1 MNHVFRRAYPYALLI
16 IGMTVPFCAAWGLYG
31 QTHSLI
37 WMLIAAACAL
47 ELFPLHLP
55 GGRQWSTSVFCY
67 VWAAHQFGFW
77 AASTTILFSVIA
89 AFLRSVEGKLTGTH
103 LRHLLISLG
112 ARQLA
117 LVPAYAVLHDALSL
131 PYLIRSA
138 LAAVLFEL
146 VRFAALACGQG
157 AMRRL
162 GSAIAALRS
171 LHLVALIIPA
181 SLASLLSA
189 HEADW
194 AVTLPTAALLF
205 SFLWLSRAH
214 ARLAD
219 ECESARQTY
228 RVIAEHSADL
238 VLIAASSGEITFA
251 SPGFLAAAGFSRE
264 SFVGRSV
271 FDLVA
276 PEDFARFDE
285 LFTPAG
291 ANGQEH
297 DLALEIDGVRV
308 DVALR
313 LTLIRSGTSHSAS
326 YILQAR
332 DLSPRLRRE
341 AARRREE
348 RLEAV
353 GQLAA
358 SIAHEFRNPLT
369 TVMGFV
375 QLFRS
380 QFDELAPGAYE
391 AIWGELERMKDV
403 IDALMV
409 LARPEAVKPIPCNLA
424 EMARTAAGVC
434 EPLALE
440 RGVPVDLG
448 PLPPAQVFGHP
459 GQLRQMMVHLLRN
472 AIEAAAETRG
482 RVVLWVTATEAEA
495 IVHIQDTGPGI
506 PDSVLEHLGEPLYHT
521 REKGT
526 GLGLMVAH
534 RIVQLH
540 GGQIHLRRTEAPTG
554 TVVEV
559 HLPTL
564 RR

>member
-1 MNHVFRRAYPYALLI
+1 MNHDFRRAYPYALLA
-16 IGMTVPFCAAWGLYG
+16 IGLTVPFCAAWGLYG
-31 QTHSLI
+31 QTHSLLWI
-37 WMLIAAACAL
+37 LIAVACGL
-47 ELFPLHLP
+47 EFFPLQLP

-67 VWAAHQFGFW
+67 VWAADQFGFW

-89 AFLRSVEGKLTGTH
+89 AFLRSVDGKLTGAH
-103 LRHLLISLG
+103 LRRLLISLG
-112 ARQLA
+112 THQLA
-117 LVPAYAVLHDALSL
+117 LVPAYAALRHALFL

-146 VRFAALACGQG
+146 ARLTALACFHGS
-157 AMRRL
+157 MRRL
-162 GSAIAALRS
+162 GAAFGALRG
-171 LHLVALIIPA
+171 LHPAGLIIPA

-194 AVTLPTAALLF
+194 AVTLPTAALFL

-219 ECESARQTY
+219 ECESTCETY

-238 VLIAASSGEITFA
+238 VLIAAPSGEITFA
-251 SPGFLAAAGFSRE
+251 SPGFLASAGLSRE
-264 SFVGRSV
+264 SLVGRSV

-291 ANGQEH
+291 ADGQEH
-297 DLALEIDGVRV
+297 DVALEIDGVRV

-313 LTLIRSGTSHSAS
+313 LTLIRSGTHSAS

-332 DLSPRLRRE
+332 DLAPRLRRE
-341 AARRREE
+341 ASRLRDE

-403 IDALMV
+403 TDSLMV
-409 LARPEAVKPIPCNLA
+409 LARPEAVKPIPCDLA
-424 EMARTAAGVC
+424 EMARAAIGAC

-448 PLPPAQVFGHP
+448 PLPPAQVLGHP

-482 RVVLWVTATEAEA
+482 RVVLWVTSTEAEA

-521 REKGT
+521 KEKGT
-526 GLGLMVAH
+526 GLGLMVVH
-534 RIVQLH
+534 RIVQQH
-540 GGQIHLRRTEAPTG
+540 GGQIHIRRTEAPIG
-554 TVVEV
+554 TAVEV
-559 HLPTL
+559 RLPIS